1 MRKSEL
7 PPFLRFAEETPSPT
21 LRAHLMTQPVAHA
34 KSTKI
39 VATLGPT
46 SSSEDVLK
54 TLIHEGLNV
63 ARINFSHGSHDVHG
77 VTIDTVRR
85 LDEELGTYTSMLADL
100 QGPKLRVG
108 DIEGGEIQISTAVC
122 TAGSRPD

>member
-1 MRKSEL
+1 
-7 PPFLRFAEETPSPT
+7 
-21 LRAHLMTQPVAHA
+21 MTQSAAKA

-39 VATLGPT
+39 VATLGPA
-46 SSSEDVLK
+46 SSPEGILR

-77 VTIDTVRR
+77 ATIDTVRR
-85 LDEELGTYTSMLADL
+85 LDEELGTYTSVLADL

-108 DIEGGEIQISTAVC
+108 DIEGGEMLLR
-122 TAGSRPD
+122 GSSREPK